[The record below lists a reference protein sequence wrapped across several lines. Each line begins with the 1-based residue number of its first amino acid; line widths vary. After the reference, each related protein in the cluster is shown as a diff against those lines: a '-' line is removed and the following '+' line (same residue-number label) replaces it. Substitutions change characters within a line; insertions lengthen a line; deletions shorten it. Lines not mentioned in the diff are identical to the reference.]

1 MNEKDPH
8 LITREWSERY
18 DLLIGTIHNI
28 LHEDLHMKILAA
40 RWMPN
45 LETEEI
51 KVRPVACLRRL
62 LDNSEPNGPK
72 RLCNIAVGDKTL
84 FMLYGI
90 PNKRFKRVWV
100 SPDGD
105 RSVVLRPIFQ
115 RRKRLFSLFIRPEM
129 VVAVDFLQVKAP
141 TTAFQYTKMLLSK
154 VVSGIYK
161 KRPTAGTPKTL
172 IFHHNAGAHKPKVTT
187 TFLDE

>member
-51 KVRPVACLRRL
+51 KERPVACLRRL

-72 RLCNIAVGDKTL
+72 RLCNIAVGYKTL

-90 PNKRFKRVWV
+90 PNKRF
-100 SPDGD
+100 SP
-105 RSVVLRPIFQ
+105 V
-115 RRKRLFSLFIRPEM
+115 
-129 VVAVDFLQVKAP
+129 
-141 TTAFQYTKMLLSK
+141 
-154 VVSGIYK
+154 
-161 KRPTAGTPKTL
+161 
-172 IFHHNAGAHKPKVTT
+172 
-187 TFLDE
+187 